1 MNSWQ
6 LASINCL
13 ERLPAEALA
22 ALRGESR
29 VKKLK
34 HGSLVFSPDPE
45 PGLVYLLEDGVCRIF
60 RTTRQGS
67 EFTLG
72 MVLKGEIFGE
82 LGVVCNQPRTG
93 FAVAQCDSVIW
104 QFPRETFA
112 RMMQSCPDFSL
123 TITKQLTGK
132 LVRIERRAEDLVFR
146 SVPSRLARTL
156 LILDAEFGAK
166 THDVRVIQVHFTQ
179 TAL

>member
-112 RMMQSCPDFSL
+112 RMMQSCPVFPDDNKAADGQAGQDRTAGRGSGFS
-123 TITKQLTGK
+123 
-132 LVRIERRAEDLVFR
+132 
-146 SVPSRLARTL
+146 
-156 LILDAEFGAK
+156 FGSIASGAY
-166 THDVRVIQVHFTQ
+166 F
-179 TAL
+179 AYS